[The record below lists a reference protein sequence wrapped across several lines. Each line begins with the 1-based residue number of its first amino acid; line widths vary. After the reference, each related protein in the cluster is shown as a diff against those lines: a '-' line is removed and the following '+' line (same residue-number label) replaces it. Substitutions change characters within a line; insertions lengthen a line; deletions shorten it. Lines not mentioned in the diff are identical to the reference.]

1 VSARRAGAQLAI
13 LCVNNGGGG
22 IFDFLP
28 VAEQADPRPYE
39 EHIATPVDFD
49 LANAAALGGLTHHRA
64 TTAAEVRDQLRP
76 GTLVEFVTDRQTS
89 LQRHRELAARIVA
102 RLDG

>member
-1 VSARRAGAQLAI
+1 
-13 LCVNNGGGG
+13 VNNNGGG

-28 VAEQADPRPYE
+28 VAEQADTQPYE
-39 EHIATPVDFD
+39 DHIATPVDFD
-49 LANAAALGGLTHHRA
+49 LRTAAALGGLTHQTA
-64 TTAAEVRDQLRP
+64 TTAVEVRKRLQP

-89 LQRHRELAARIVA
+89 LQRHRELAARVVA